1 MNAFTFTGDDAID
14 FAFED
19 DCSRDMGD
27 LEHLVFGGG
36 ESSDMSSCLDSD
48 VAKHRGCAFESDLFA
63 GAFDGGMS
71 ALDAPPMSLGDVMPH
86 PTKLAHK
93 NTTPIEF
100 QPAPYAP
107 KLTDQAGFVSRDRV
121 FCTGVDVARVAQ
133 ILRAQCVAHDCTVDD
148 NGKQLQFNAT
158 HFSRAFLSLDFEVRV
173 WNVTDA
179 SLCRSLLPQCPAQS
193 AYVIEFQKLSGDA
206 FRWQEF
212 YTQLAGSLVGA
223 ADCFFQP
230 TSFRP
235 PAPQLDFDM
244 LSDDEED
251 VAPLDTQPCMDNMV
265 RMMQGSHESQHA
277 AITALVQCC
286 VTKESCDQLVA
297 SGFLEVA
304 QTILNQ
310 VALFK
315 DDVPAAQVPLL
326 RCILLIISTVVNSS
340 EACRATVT
348 QHASMCQCVSE
359 LHFRSPSMFTRE
371 LTPLAQLVE
380 GSC

>member
-1 MNAFTFTGDDAID
+1 MDAFTFTSDDAFD

-36 ESSDMSSCLDSD
+36 ESSDVSSCLDSD
-48 VAKHRGCAFESDLFA
+48 VAKHRGCAFESNLFA
-63 GAFDGGMS
+63 DGPMRSLHDGGAPLHDF
-71 ALDAPPMSLGDVMPH
+71 AL
-86 PTKLAHK
+86 PTKLAQWHK
-93 NTTPIEF
+93 NTTPIAF

-107 KLTDQAGFVSRDRV
+107 KLTDQAGFVSRDHV

-193 AYVIEFQKLSGDA
+193 AYVIEFQKLSGDG

-223 ADCFFQP
+223 ADCFFLP
-230 TSFRP
+230 ASFRP

-286 VTKESCDQLVA
+286 VTKESCGQLVA

-326 RCILLIISTVVNSS
+326 RCILLIISTVANSS